1 MEDGNIV
8 TQVLLPVSLA
18 FIMFSLGLAL
28 VLDDFKRVVVR
39 PKDFAVG
46 AFSQIVLLPAVAFGL
61 VIAWPMDPALKV
73 GVMILA
79 ACPGGVTSNLMTY
92 LARGDTALSVSL
104 TAVISVISVV
114 TLPLIV
120 GFSIVLFMDAETAP
134 EMSVG
139 RTIVGVFLVTTVPV
153 AIGMALRHLRSGFA
167 RAFERRARIVAT
179 GLFVLIVLGAIL
191 SERENLLSYFI
202 QAGPVTLVLNLVMMA
217 LAFALAV
224 LFGLG
229 IRQRTAITLEC
240 GLQNGTLAIFVAAT
254 LLGNTAMSV
263 PGGIQL
269 VDVRHRG
276 RLHDPRD
283 SRREGARPRRHAGR
297 LSSPRGQPRGLR
309 LTRHAACP

>member
-1 MEDGNIV
+1 MQDGNFV

-46 AFSQIVLLPAVAFGL
+46 ALSQIVLLPAVAFVL
-61 VIAWPMDPALKV
+61 AIVWPMDPTLKV

-104 TAVISVISVV
+104 TAVISVVSVV

-120 GFSIVLFMDAETAP
+120 GGSIVYFLDAETAP

-139 RTIVGVFLVTTVPV
+139 QTILGVFLITTVPV
-153 AIGMALRHLRSGFA
+153 AAGIGLRHLRPAFA
-167 RAFERRARIVAT
+167 QAFERRARIVAT
-179 GLFVLIVLGAIL
+179 VLFVLIILGAIL
-191 SERENLLSYFI
+191 SERENLVSYFV
-202 QAGPVTLVLNLVMMA
+202 QAGPATLVLNLVMMA
-217 LAFALAV
+217 IA
-224 LFGLG
+224 FGLAMALG
-229 IRQRTAITLEC
+229 LGVPQRTAITLEC
-240 GLQNGTLAIFVAAT
+240 GLQNGTLAIFVAVT

-263 PGGIQL
+263 PGGIYSL
-269 VDVRHRG
+269 LMFATAGVFMVPAIRA
-276 RLHDPRD
+276 
-283 SRREGARPRRHAGR
+283 ARAQERATPAD
-297 LSSPRGQPRGLR
+297 
-309 LTRHAACP
+309 LT

>member
-1 MEDGNIV
+1 MQDGNFV

-46 AFSQIVLLPAVAFGL
+46 ALSQIVLLPAVAFVL
-61 VIAWPMDPALKV
+61 AIVWPMDPTLKV

-104 TAVISVISVV
+104 TAVISVVSVV

-120 GFSIVLFMDAETAP
+120 GGSIVYFLDAETAP

-139 RTIVGVFLVTTVPV
+139 QTILGVFLITTVPV
-153 AIGMALRHLRSGFA
+153 AAGIGLRHLRPAFA
-167 RAFERRARIVAT
+167 QAFERRARIVAT
-179 GLFVLIVLGAIL
+179 VLFVLIILGAIL
-191 SERENLLSYFI
+191 SERENLVSYFV
-202 QAGPVTLVLNLVMMA
+202 QAGPATLVLNLVMMA
-217 LAFALAV
+217 VA
-224 LFGLG
+224 FGLAMALG
-229 IRQRTAITLEC
+229 LGVPQRTAITLEC
-240 GLQNGTLAIFVAAT
+240 GLQNGTLAIFIAVT

-263 PGGIQL
+263 PGGIYSL
-269 VDVRHRG
+269 LMFATAGVFMVPAIRA
-276 RLHDPRD
+276 
-283 SRREGARPRRHAGR
+283 ARAQERATPAD
-297 LSSPRGQPRGLR
+297 
-309 LTRHAACP
+309 LT

>member
-1 MEDGNIV
+1 MEDGNFV

-120 GFSIVLFMDAETAP
+120 GFSIVYFLDAETAP

-139 RTIVGVFLVTTVPV
+139 RTILGVFLITTVPV
-153 AIGMALRHLRSGFA
+153 AIGMALRHLRPAFA

-179 GLFVLIVLGAIL
+179 VLFVVIVLGAIL
-191 SERENLLSYFI
+191 SERENLVSYFI

-229 IRQRTAITLEC
+229 TRQRTAITLEC

-263 PGGIQL
+263 PGGIYSL
-269 VDVRHRG
+269 
-276 RLHDPRD
+276 LMF
-283 SRREGARPRRHAGR
+283 ATAGVFLIPAIR
-297 LSSPRGQPRGLR
+297 AKRALER
-309 LTRHAACP
+309 AATPAD

>member
-1 MEDGNIV
+1 MQDGNFV

-28 VLDDFKRVVVR
+28 VLDDFKRVVAR

-46 AFSQIVLLPAVAFGL
+46 AFSQIVLLPAVAFVL
-61 VIAWPMDPALKV
+61 VLVWPMDPVLKV

-120 GFSIVLFMDAETAP
+120 GGSIVYFMDAETAP

-139 RTIVGVFLVTTVPV
+139 RTIVGVFLITTVPV
-153 AIGMALRHLRSGFA
+153 AIGMAVRGVWPSFA
-167 RAFERRARIVAT
+167 VAFERRARIVAT
-179 GLFVLIVLGAIL
+179 VLFVLIILGAIL
-191 SERENLLSYFI
+191 SERENLVSYFV
-202 QAGPVTLVLNLVMMA
+202 QAGPPTLVLNLVMMA
-217 LAFALAV
+217 LAFVLAT
-224 LFGLG
+224 GLG
-229 IRQRTAITLEC
+229 LGVPQRTAITLEC
-240 GLQNGTLAIFVAAT
+240 GLQNGTLAIFVAVT

-263 PGGIQL
+263 PGGIYSL
-269 VDVRHRG
+269 LMFVTA
-276 RLHDPRD
+276 
-283 SRREGARPRRHAGR
+283 GAFMIPAIRAA
-297 LSSPRGQPRGLR
+297 RGL
-309 LTRHAACP
+309 AAAPAD

>member
-92 LARGDTALSVSL
+92 LARGNTALSVSL

-153 AIGMALRHLRSGFA
+153 AIGMALRHLRSGLA

-263 PGGIQL
+263 PGGIYSL
-269 VDVRHRG
+269 LMFATAGAFMIPAIRAERALG
-276 RLHDPRD
+276 R
-283 SRREGARPRRHAGR
+283 
-297 LSSPRGQPRGLR
+297 
-309 LTRHAACP
+309 AATPAD

>member
-217 LAFALAV
+217 LAFRPGCSFRSRHSPAHGDHPRMRAAERDARH
-224 LFGLG
+224 
-229 IRQRTAITLEC
+229 IRRRHPSRQHGHVGAGRHL
-240 GLQNGTLAIFVAAT
+240 
-254 LLGNTAMSV
+254 
-263 PGGIQL
+263 QL

-297 LSSPRGQPRGLR
+297 LSSPRGQPRGL
-309 LTRHAACP
+309 A

>member
-263 PGGIQL
+263 PGGIYSL
-269 VDVRHRG
+269 LMFATAG
-276 RLHDPRD
+276 GLHDPRD

-297 LSSPRGQPRGLR
+297 LSSPRGQPRGL
-309 LTRHAACP
+309 A